1 MGRYL
6 RNAAVIRGGVAV
18 LAFLLAQTGVS
29 DALTGSEVQAAVADA
44 VLSVVG
50 GVAAIWAALS
60 EPPKPK
66 AG

>member
-6 RNAAVIRGGVAV
+6 RNAAVVRGGVAV

-29 DALTGSEVQAAVADA
+29 DGLTGSEAQAAVADA
-44 VLSVVG
+44 LLSVIG
-50 GVAAIWAALS
+50 GVSAIWAALS
-60 EPPKPK
+60 EPPKK

>member
-44 VLSVVG
+44 VLTAAGAVS
-50 GVAAIWAALS
+50 AIWAAFS
-60 EPPKPK
+60 EPPRPK